1 LLVSSKRTVLFTKD
15 GLLVEVPE
23 DLHLGIL
30 SRFAGADP
38 PVPLAATESRSA
50 VSDTRARLAWRD
62 RVALLSLHGRP
73 GPALRLLQLAEEHD
87 HEAFRA
93 SETARAMHMSIS
105 TLGRLA
111 SASFGQPPGIIL
123 GLARTRSLGKQIGE
137 TDTPLKEVAR
147 EHAFPGPSE
156 MGRFFTRYAGESPRL
171 YRSRFRLRL

>member
-1 LLVSSKRTVLFTKD
+1 MSSNRTVLFTKD

-23 DLHLGIL
+23 DLLLGIL

-38 PVPLAATESRSA
+38 PVPLAATEIQA
-50 VSDTRARLAWRD
+50 TASDIRARLAWRD
-62 RVALLSLHGRP
+62 RVALLSLHGRS

-87 HEAFRA
+87 HEAFRT
-93 SETARAMHMSIS
+93 SEAAWAMHMSIS

-111 SASFGQPPGIIL
+111 AVSFDQPPGIIL
-123 GLARTRSLGKQIGE
+123 GLVRSRSLGKQIGE

-147 EHAFPGPSE
+147 VHAFPGPSE

-171 YRSRFRLRL
+171 YRLRFRLRL